1 MCTQWEFVKQL
12 RQSEFIKH
20 WEILLNCTCCCSKY
34 LTLWCSTW
42 VHTGTTWAAFENNSN
57 ASSSLFIRVW
67 LTRYGVWLGH
77 QCLHSS
83 LSDSRMQPHL
93 SRAVVLRLYC
103 SYESH
108 GIDLNE
114 NPKEPRFL
122 SKCLSTPEWL
132 ILTWRCLE
140 IVQNHLRASKMTLNL
155 KQSWTQC
162 LRVWDDDF
170 SLIKFKF

>member
-108 GIDLNE
+108 GIDLIMQLINGE
-114 NPKEPRFL
+114 MANKHLIFRLLGLMLPLSFWCVLAFQVKIQPK
-122 SKCLSTPEWL
+122 
-132 ILTWRCLE
+132 
-140 IVQNHLRASKMTLNL
+140 
-155 KQSWTQC
+155 
-162 LRVWDDDF
+162 
-170 SLIKFKF
+170 

>member
-34 LTLWCSTW
+34 LTLWRSTL

-108 GIDLNE
+108 GIFL
-114 NPKEPRFL
+114 KCRFWPSRAGL
-122 SKCLSTPEWL
+122 GPDNHISNKLLGDAQAAGVWTTLHGMILTEIKRNTKNKVHKHRPLTPEG
-132 ILTWRCLE
+132 
-140 IVQNHLRASKMTLNL
+140 
-155 KQSWTQC
+155 
-162 LRVWDDDF
+162 
-170 SLIKFKF
+170 